1 MAVSSERAQLV
12 EDVLFKS
19 RELSTETVMF
29 HTAIAETRGLSAVD
43 TKVLDYLARF
53 GPQTPKDLARL
64 SGLAPA
70 SVTAMIDR
78 LERKGIVGRRPH
90 PDDRRRVFIELDQQA
105 IASGVHLWDHLVKR
119 MYELCDRYTDDELR
133 TVIGFIEAATTLT
146 HESTANLTGSTNE

>member
-1 MAVSSERAQLV
+1 VSSERAKLV
-12 EDVLFKS
+12 EEVLLRS

-29 HTAIAETRGLSAVD
+29 HTAIADTRGLSAVD

-78 LERKGIVGRRPH
+78 LERKGIVNREPH
-90 PDDRRRVFIELDQQA
+90 PDDRRRVLISLDLKTIE
-105 IASGVHLWDHLVKR
+105 SGVHLWDHLVKR
-119 MYELCDRYTDDELR
+119 MHELCDRYSDAELR
-133 TVIGFIEAATTLT
+133 TVIGFIEAATVFT
-146 HESTANLTGSTNE
+146 HESTAKLTGSTDG

>member
-1 MAVSSERAQLV
+1 VSSERARLV
-12 EDVLFKS
+12 EEVLLRS

-29 HTAIAETRGLSAVD
+29 HAAIAETRGLSAVD

-90 PDDRRRVFIELDQQA
+90 PDDRRRVLIALDEEA
-105 IASGVHLWDHLVKR
+105 IASGVHLWDNLVKR
-119 MYELCDRYTDDELR
+119 MYELCDRYSDDELR
-133 TVIGFIEAATTLT
+133 TVIGFVEAATELT
-146 HESTANLTGSTNE
+146 HESTAKLTGSADG